1 MNSVSDPEQEIMRL
15 VELLPIYLCE
25 RTGLSREQVENVL
38 NAQEAFWE
46 TQPSVVA
53 HMTILGFDI
62 VVDDEDDD
70 GGPAQ

>member
-1 MNSVSDPEQEIMRL
+1 MSDPEQEIMRL

-38 NAQEAFWE
+38 NAQEAFWD

>member
-1 MNSVSDPEQEIMRL
+1 MSDPEQEIMRL

-62 VVDDEDDD
+62 VDDEDDD